1 MRNWHI
7 TWFLNKHLS
16 WVLKRTVSP
25 FRWDGSFEHPKQ
37 MFELESHSKDS
48 LKVSASCRS
57 SKSSRVDVNWEVHHM
72 SVDLQCFF
80 LNACWC
86 CADPEGVQLWQCFI
100 IIIFLFVF
108 LVWGKDSNTTI
119 SGPSMTK
126 HWMLCSFVIY
136 RGSGPVLLRNPIFCN
151 FPGGGSGSPVPHNPP
166 HLDPRMLVVFVAK
179 IALDVRFSQTMVVIM
194 FVWM

>member
-80 LNACWC
+80 SECMLVMRGSR
-86 CADPEGVQLWQCFI
+86 GVQLWQCFI
-100 IIIFLFVF
+100 IIIFYL
-108 LVWGKDSNTTI
+108 LVRASPASLRCGPWARHIYPSLVLVQPMKTRPCLTERLLMGRKESNQTNKTI
-119 SGPSMTK
+119 NIYIGDWNCRHRTK
-126 HWMLCSFVIY
+126 TPE
-136 RGSGPVLLRNPIFCN
+136 RGSVKKQIKTNKINYF
-151 FPGGGSGSPVPHNPP
+151 F
-166 HLDPRMLVVFVAK
+166 AK
-179 IALDVRFSQTMVVIM
+179 KKYC
-194 FVWM
+194 